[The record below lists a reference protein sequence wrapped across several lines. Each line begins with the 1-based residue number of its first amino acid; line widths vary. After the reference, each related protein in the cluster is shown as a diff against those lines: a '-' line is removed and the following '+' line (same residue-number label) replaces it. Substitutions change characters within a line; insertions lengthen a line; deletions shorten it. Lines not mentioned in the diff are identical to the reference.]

1 VIVTLAG
8 SRAPSS
14 RSPESA
20 PEPMTTLLY
29 QPPVLLPRLNA
40 RPDAEVTVRRARVGD
55 VPRLYEIINYYAARG
70 DMLPKT
76 MDQLYNR
83 VRNFNVAVADG
94 EVVGSAALHITWA
107 DLAEVVSV
115 AVHPDFQGRGLG
127 RLLIEPLY
135 GEARDLGIKTL
146 FTLTL
151 QVGFFSRL
159 GFREVPKLRLPHKIW
174 QDCASCFKQDRCD
187 EIAMVREV

>member
-1 VIVTLAG
+1 M
-8 SRAPSS
+8 PS
-14 RSPESA
+14 
-20 PEPMTTLLY
+20 LLY
-29 QPPVLLPRLNA
+29 QPPVTLPTLHTG
-40 RPDAEVTVRRARVGD
+40 PDAVVQVRRARVGD
-55 VPRLYEIINYYAARG
+55 VPRLYELINYYAVRG

-83 VRNFNVAVADG
+83 VRNFNVADADG
-94 EVVGSAALHITWA
+94 EVVGCAALHITWA
-107 DLAEVVSV
+107 DLAEVVSL
-115 AVHPDFQGRGLG
+115 AVHPDFQGHGLG
-127 RLLIEPLY
+127 RRLVEPLFD
-135 GEARDLGIKTL
+135 EARTLGISTL

-174 QDCASCFKQDRCD
+174 QDCATCFKQDRCD

>member
-1 VIVTLAG
+1 
-8 SRAPSS
+8 
-14 RSPESA
+14 
-20 PEPMTTLLY
+20 MTTLLY

-135 GEARDLGIKTL
+135 AEARELGIPTL

-159 GFREVPKLRLPHKIW
+159 GFRELPKLRLPHKIW
-174 QDCASCFKQDRCD
+174 QDCTTCFKQDRCD